1 MALTTLSFFLSDP
14 VADAL
19 GSGLEFLRNLLRT
32 PPGSG
37 QLQDLLA
44 VFCRIGG
51 MSFGHFLYSFSQA
64 YHYPPKRVNST
75 TAFSSPARQTQHR
88 HPATHAQHRLHDPA
102 QTSQFGFW
110 KIRLYTW

>member
-19 GSGLEFLRNLLRT
+19 GSGLEFLRKLFRT

-51 MSFGHFLYSFSQA
+51 MGFGHFLYSFPQA

-75 TAFSSPARQTQHR
+75 TACVGGLWETDAPKGTCSEPPFP
-88 HPATHAQHRLHDPA
+88 L
-102 QTSQFGFW
+102 
-110 KIRLYTW
+110 